1 MALFSADD
9 PEPKSDL
16 DPQAQ
21 AALDAY
27 TVFLDKRP
35 PGPWISPHW
44 TETVSGP
51 VGVPYVVLDAL
62 ARAVASATVD
72 VKMRRQGVSMA
83 DDEDDFGGDGGD
95 GDSDSGSDYGDTGVK
110 RAQSAA
116 GAQEQDEEWE
126 SVPSNHPARELFEF
140 PNEQDSIG
148 DILYQH
154 VFQWGMTG
162 SSYEW
167 TPFNSFGEP
176 CRIFSIPTVL
186 TFALPISER
195 YPNGAWRVMPQTSMG
210 AYAVWPSSQS
220 AMGAAIPA
228 EQMVVDRN
236 PHPWVVYD
244 GYSKFQAAAT
254 QVDVLKQ
261 IDLMRSSAAQN
272 GVEPSLVV
280 VAPPGT
286 SAEDGQR
293 LQDKIN
299 AKYSG
304 PYNFRKVLVLTGGV
318 TNGQGLTL
326 MPWSKSPAEVGGT
339 DTWEQMAGFVSA
351 LWGVPKVVSG
361 LIEADSYAQLY
372 AALKQFHTFTLI
384 PLAKRIAQRWT
395 QHILW
400 PVWGRNLR
408 VQLDVPAID
417 DKDSMRADLQLL
429 ADNEALEVDELRA
442 KLGFPKW
449 GGEQGHAMVG
459 QAKRE
464 HEQEMAA
471 TKQQG
476 MNGGGMGGSGNAIE
490 NDRPKNPDG
499 KGSLGNRIATAR
511 SYSLM
516 NGDVLRSVDASG
528 HEHKGKGPGGGQ
540 FGKGGGGGGAE
551 NEKSSS
557 RDKPSS
563 SAGAAKE
570 KASGTSASKGPSR
583 AEAVATEREAA
594 REKYEAAKKAYE
606 EARAAMEASG
616 ESRREAFEEAKGEAE
631 AAKEKADEKVGDIVD
646 ASDQMYWFS
655 GEKNFEAFDRLEE
668 AASNLRD
675 AETFLERK
683 EALRILKKVAAECQR
698 IDVSKIKGNA
708 HMDNPDGETFS
719 PDQQKENQVNLTK
732 IASLIRE
739 VGEHMDAQR
748 KHTEDARAIKVIR
761 SAAVG
766 DSDDDVGSVLRAD
779 IETSLN
785 GSH

>member
-1 MALFSADD
+1 MADLADA
-9 PEPKSDL
+9 EPQSQLQPAD
-16 DPQAQ
+16 Q

-72 VKMRRQGVSMA
+72 VKMRRQGVDA
-83 DDEDDFGGDGGD
+83 GDDDDNE
-95 GDSDSGSDYGDTGVK
+95 SYGQEVK

-126 SVPSNHPARELFEF
+126 SVPPNHPARELFEY
-140 PNEQDSIG
+140 PNDQDSIG

-167 TPFNSFGEP
+167 TPFNSFDEP

-210 AYAVWPSSQS
+210 AYAAWPSSQS

-272 GVEPSLVV
+272 GVEPSLVII
-280 VAPPGT
+280 APPGT
-286 SAEDGQR
+286 STEAGQQ
-293 LQDKIN
+293 LQDKVN
-299 AKYSG
+299 ARYAG
-304 PYNFRKVLVLTGGV
+304 PYNFRKVLVLTGGA
-318 TNGQGLTL
+318 TNGQGIQIL
-326 MPWSKSPAEVGGT
+326 PWSKSPGEVGGA

-384 PLAKRIAQRWT
+384 PLAKRIAQRWS

-417 DKDSMRADLQLL
+417 DKDSLRADLELL
-429 ADNEALEVDELRA
+429 ASNESLTVNELRT
-442 KLGFPKW
+442 KLSMPKLP
-449 GGEQGHAMVG
+449 GPEGNAMVG

-471 TKQQG
+471 TKQQ
-476 MNGGGMGGSGNAIE
+476 NGENGNQME
-490 NDRPKNPDG
+490 RDRPKNPDG

-516 NGDVLRSVDASG
+516 NGDVLRSGKEWPAETALVNGKTGEVLRATDASG
-528 HEHKGKGPGGGQ
+528 HGHKGKGAGGGQ
-540 FGKGGGGGGAE
+540 FTAGSGGGNGDAKPSGGASK
-551 NEKSSS
+551 EKATE
-557 RDKPSS
+557 SS
-563 SAGAAKE
+563 SA
-570 KASGTSASKGPSR
+570 KGPSR
-583 AEAVATEREAA
+583 AEAVATERQAA
-594 REKYEAAKKAYE
+594 REKYEAAKAAYE

-616 ESRREAFEEAKGEAE
+616 DSRREAFEEAKGEAE
-631 AAKEKADEKVGDIVD
+631 SAKEQADGKVADAVD
-646 ASDQMYWFS
+646 AAEEMYWFS
-655 GEKNFEAFDRLEE
+655 GEKGFEAYDRLEE
-668 AASNLRD
+668 AKDNLRD

-683 EALRILKKVAAECQR
+683 QALQALKKVVAECQR
-698 IDVSKIKGNA
+698 IDVSKIKDSAG
-708 HMDNPDGETFS
+708 DSFEPEK
-719 PDQQKENQVNLTK
+719 QKENQVNLTK
-732 IASLIRE
+732 VANLIRE

-748 KHTEDARAIKVIR
+748 KHTEDARSIKVIR
-761 SAAVG
+761 AATADG
-766 DSDDDVGSVLRAD
+766 DGSILRA
-779 IETSLN
+779 EPSLN